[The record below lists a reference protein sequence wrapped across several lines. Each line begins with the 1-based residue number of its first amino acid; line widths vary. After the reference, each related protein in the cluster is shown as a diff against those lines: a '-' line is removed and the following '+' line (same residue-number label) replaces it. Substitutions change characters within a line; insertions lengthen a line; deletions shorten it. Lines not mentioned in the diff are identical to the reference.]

1 MKWLFDSEGPFISG
15 LSRIFDVMFL
25 ALLTFVCCIP
35 IVTAGAAI
43 SAMYDIMIKMVLD
56 RDHGVFK
63 PYFVAFAKNFKKG
76 TLIWLICLAGIAFI
90 GANFYLLSVEFEGI
104 NNAVLSVVLV
114 LVFILTLLMGFTII
128 YAFPLQA
135 RYENKVG
142 TTLKN
147 ALFISIVQFPR
158 SIGLLFMNGIVIALA
173 FLAPGV
179 IPMLLYLE
187 FSVVS
192 YITAHNMVKVF
203 IALGDK
209 DAKKRSADE
218 DMEVAKEAEEAE
230 SNLEEKAEN
239 SATTADN
246 CEEKVNL
253 PEETTDSE

>member
-1 MKWLFDSEGPFISG
+1 M
-15 LSRIFDVMFL
+15 
-25 ALLTFVCCIP
+25 
-35 IVTAGAAI
+35 
-43 SAMYDIMIKMVLD
+43 
-56 RDHGVFK
+56 
-63 PYFVAFAKNFKKG
+63 
-76 TLIWLICLAGIAFI
+76 
-90 GANFYLLSVEFEGI
+90 LSVEFEGI
-104 NNAVLSVVLV
+104 NNTVLSVVLI

-158 SIGLLFMNGIVIALA
+158 SIGLLFMNGVVIALA
-173 FLAPGV
+173 FFAPGI

-218 DMEVAKEAEEAE
+218 DMEVAKEAEVAEEE
-230 SNLEEKAEN
+230 SNFEEKAEN
-239 SATTADN
+239 SATTADD
-246 CEEKVNL
+246 CEEKVN
-253 PEETTDSE
+253 PTEETADSE